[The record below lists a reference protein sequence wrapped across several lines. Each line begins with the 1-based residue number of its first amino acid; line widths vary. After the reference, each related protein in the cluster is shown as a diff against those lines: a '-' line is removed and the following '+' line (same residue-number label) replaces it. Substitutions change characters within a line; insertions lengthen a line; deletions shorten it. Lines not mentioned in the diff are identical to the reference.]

1 MTRPSLKILHI
12 ISGTDP
18 REGGP
23 VECVRQLDAE
33 LRRHGVVQEVLSLDP
48 PGDPAAAAFP
58 CKVHALGN
66 PRTRGTGLLQRIKRW
81 ARYAPQAREWAKTH
95 CRDYDAVVVNGLWNY
110 STRIAR
116 LALADGAVPY
126 VVYSHGMLDPWFRK
140 RYPAKHA
147 IKQVLW
153 WFNEGVLLRRANAVL
168 FTCEQERMLARQTF
182 RPYKVT
188 ERVVAF
194 GTSAPPPPTTGQI
207 PAFRAMVPALGERR
221 YLLFFGRIHEK
232 KGCDLLIDAFATI
245 ADSAPELDLVIAG
258 PDDTGWRPAL
268 EARASALG
276 VNARVHW
283 PGMVTGPAKWGALR
297 GAEAFVL
304 PSHQEN
310 FGIAVAEALAC
321 GCPVLIS
328 NQVNIWRE
336 IAAAGAGLVE
346 NDDFDGT
353 VALLKGWTDLGE
365 SARQAMRLRGEELFK
380 RQFTIEAGANELSDI
395 LMKISNR

>member
-1 MTRPSLKILHI
+1 MKILHI

-23 VECVRQLDAE
+23 VECVRQLDVE
-33 LRRHGVVQEVLSLDP
+33 LGRHGVVQEVLSLDP
-48 PGDPAAAAFP
+48 PGDPAALGFP

-66 PRTRGTGLLQRIKRW
+66 PAVAGTGLLHRIRRW
-81 ARYAPQAREWAKTH
+81 ARYAPQAREWAKAH
-95 CRDYDAVVVNGLWNY
+95 VADYDAVIVNGLWNY
-110 STRIAR
+110 STRVAK
-116 LALADGAVPY
+116 LALAGGSVPY

-153 WFNEGVLLRRANAVL
+153 WINEGVLLRRANAVL

-182 RPYKVT
+182 VPYRVN

-194 GTSAPPPPTTGQI
+194 GTSAPPPPAPDQI
-207 PAFRAMVPALGERR
+207 PAFRAMIPALGDRR

-232 KGCDLLIDAFATI
+232 KGCDLLVDAFAAT
-245 ADSAPELDLVIAG
+245 AGLDPALDLVIAG

-268 EARASALG
+268 EARAKELG
-276 VNARVHW
+276 VAERIHW

-321 GCPVLIS
+321 RCPVLIS

-336 IAAAGAGLVE
+336 IAEADAGLTQT
-346 NDDFDGT
+346 DDLAGT
-353 VALLKGWTDLGE
+353 IALLRGWNATDE
-365 SARQAMRLRGEELFK
+365 SAREAMRVAGEALFK
-380 RQFTIEAGANELSDI
+380 RQFTIEAGAREL
-395 LMKISNR
+395 LEVLRKITYKAK